1 VILMSEQTSK
11 SRKIIESLAGKAI
24 IIGVY
29 LALLALFLYFPRLLD
44 WMGRSKNTLH
54 VYSFTE
60 IISPEAIEEFEKQT
74 GISVVMT
81 YFETNED
88 LYTKFKVTGGEGY
101 DLITPSDYMVELLAH
116 EKLLHKLDH
125 EQLTCFKEID
135 PRLMGRY
142 FDPHNNYS
150 IPAVWNVYGIAF
162 DRSFL
167 DVRNNEVS
175 LDVIFEGAQ
184 AWKLGAQ
191 TRKGT
196 RICMVEDPLE
206 ALMYA
211 GLYLFGK
218 VDNFSDQ
225 EFEAIKRLLIKQ
237 KEWIECYSNSSL
249 YYYLLGKIVPLAL
262 TPGIFMRKLA
272 SEFTN
277 FAFMIPKEGSMLV
290 VENFAIP
297 AQTKKIDMVYK
308 FINFLLTKEMA
319 ARHSEMYGFN
329 PTNRLAYELLDPEI
343 ANNPHYFPTD
353 ERFKKLFHTHNNLP
367 WDKVEEVWLAV
378 KFA

>member
-1 VILMSEQTSK
+1 MSEQVSTGK
-11 SRKIIESLAGKAI
+11 KIFDLLAGKVI
-24 IIGVY
+24 IVSVY

-60 IISPEAIEEFEKQT
+60 IISPEAIEEFEKET

-88 LYTKFKVTGGEGY
+88 LYTKFKVTGGQGY
-101 DLITPSDYMVELLAH
+101 DLVTPSDYMVELLVK
-116 EKLLHKLDH
+116 ENLLHKLDH
-125 EQLTCFKEID
+125 AKLPCFKEID
-135 PRLMGRY
+135 NRLMGRY
-142 FDPHNNYS
+142 FDPENNYS
-150 IPAVWNVYGIAF
+150 VPAVWNVYGIAF

-167 DVRNNEVS
+167 NTQNNEIG
-175 LDVIFEGAQ
+175 LDVIFKGPEAWGSDVQ
-184 AWKLGAQ
+184 AY
-191 TRKGT
+191 KGT

-218 VDNFSDQ
+218 VDNFCDE
-225 EFEAIKRLLIKQ
+225 EFEEIKKLLIKQ
-237 KEWIECYSNSSL
+237 KEWVECYSNSSL
-249 YYYLLGKIVPLAL
+249 YFYLLGKIVPLAL

-272 SEFTN
+272 SEFKN
-277 FAFMIPKEGSMLV
+277 FAFMIPQEGSMLV

-297 AQTKKIDMVYK
+297 QQSKKVDLVYK
-308 FINFLLTKEMA
+308 FINFLLSKEMA
-319 ARHSEMYGFN
+319 ARHSDMYGFN
-329 PTNRLAYELLDPEI
+329 PTNRYAYELLDPEI
-343 ANNPHYFPTD
+343 VNNPHYFPTN
-353 ERFKKLFHTHNNLP
+353 ERFEKLFHTHNNLP
-367 WDKVEEVWLAV
+367 MDKVEDIWLAV